1 MNKIFIDT
9 SNYDLVLKEET
20 FIELKEKELN
30 LNIKVDEKGK
40 LNLLIDNCKLN
51 IKVNLTKNS
60 KLIVNSLA
68 YNSSIDL
75 EITLEDDS
83 SLT

>member
-60 KLIVNSLA
+60 KLIVK
-68 YNSSIDL
+68 
-75 EITLEDDS
+75 
-83 SLT
+83 